1 VSSWWLDKLTT
12 NGRTIL
18 DQILG
23 LLVGQVTL
31 IVEAFRRI
39 DHHCWLRKEGNAEVV
54 VIA

>member
-1 VSSWWLDKLTT
+1 
-12 NGRTIL
+12 L

-31 IVEAFRRI
+31 IVEAFRHI